1 VSNTGAHKW
10 LESHLRGGALR
21 SGKSNTNRNA
31 SSNRDTDCHAR
42 SYADTIRVSWRLYT
56 IANADSN
63 RKTYADSAA
72 SAYPTT
78 AAIASSIR
86 RNALLNSAKLS
97 RQL

>member
-1 VSNTGAHKW
+1 M
-10 LESHLRGGALR
+10 R

-31 SSNRDTDCHAR
+31 SSNRDANCHAR

-72 SAYPTT
+72 SA
-78 AAIASSIR
+78 
-86 RNALLNSAKLS
+86 
-97 RQL
+97 